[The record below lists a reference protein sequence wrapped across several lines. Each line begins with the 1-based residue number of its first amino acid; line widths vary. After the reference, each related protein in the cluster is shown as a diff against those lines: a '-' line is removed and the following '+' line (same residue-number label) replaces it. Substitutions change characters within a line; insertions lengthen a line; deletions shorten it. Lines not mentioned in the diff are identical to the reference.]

1 MVARGQAVSHAVM
14 SGRRAMTKPR
24 RKTPSIGPD
33 VEGCEVHEVQIPGKK
48 IEPQRPFLDTLVLRS
63 IVTKAAYLEFVSMMI
78 YSLSAVRPVKQRQRS
93 WLLYFIRL
101 AGLHGM
107 TQPPKERQIER

>member
-33 VEGCEVHEVQIPGKK
+33 VEGCEVHEGQIPGKK
-48 IEPQRPFLDTLVLRS
+48 IEPQRPFLDTLTQRLVDGFIELLQFFFAIPLLLFLLLTCGVL
-63 IVTKAAYLEFVSMMI
+63 F
-78 YSLSAVRPVKQRQRS
+78 
-93 WLLYFIRL
+93 RL
-101 AGLHGM
+101 W
-107 TQPPKERQIER
+107 

>member
-48 IEPQRPFLDTLVLRS
+48 IEPQRPFLDTLL
-63 IVTKAAYLEFVSMMI
+63 
-78 YSLSAVRPVKQRQRS
+78 LSVHRRFWHKNSKGLFQIPGRNF
-93 WLLYFIRL
+93 LLIQSQTCPNRKCMQYVN
-101 AGLHGM
+101 GSN
-107 TQPPKERQIER
+107 